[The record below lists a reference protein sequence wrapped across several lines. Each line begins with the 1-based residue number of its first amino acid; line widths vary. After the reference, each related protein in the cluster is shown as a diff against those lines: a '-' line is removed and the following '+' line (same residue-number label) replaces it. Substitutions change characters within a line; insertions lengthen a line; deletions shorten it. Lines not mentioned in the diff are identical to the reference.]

1 LSYTRS
7 MKTAVSLPGDVF
19 ERAER
24 FARRTKRTRSR
35 LFADA
40 LGEYLARHDGDEV
53 TAAMNAVV
61 AEVEEAQDPFTRNAA
76 IRRLRRAEW

>member
-1 LSYTRS
+1 MGYTFS
-7 MKTAVSLPGDVF
+7 MKTAISLPDEVF

-40 LGEYLARHDGDEV
+40 LGEYLARHEGDEV
-53 TAAMNAVV
+53 TAAMDAV
-61 AEVEEAQDPFTRNAA
+61 AEEVGEAQDPFTRGAA
-76 IRRLRRAEW
+76 IRRLRRVEW